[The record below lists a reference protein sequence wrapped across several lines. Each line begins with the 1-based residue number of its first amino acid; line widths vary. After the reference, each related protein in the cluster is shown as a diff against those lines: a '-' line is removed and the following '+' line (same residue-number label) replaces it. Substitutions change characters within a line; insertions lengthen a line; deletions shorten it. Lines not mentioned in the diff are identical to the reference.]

1 MTSLNFKCRKEK
13 YGQPETLYPAKIF
26 FLIEG
31 KIKMFLDKRCDTF
44 SQVDPQYNNTKE
56 SYSLWKQVIP
66 SEP

>member
-1 MTSLNFKCRKEK
+1 MANLK
-13 YGQPETLYPAKIF
+13 LYTQQKKF